1 MLVSQK
7 TNKYV
12 TDSFRDPILHF
23 EKTKAEDKNPK
34 TGKIK
39 NGNEKDEAKEKKII
53 KEKKKSEGVK
63 DEFKYSHLWLAIY
76 SHMSLPHLKQ

>member
-1 MLVSQK
+1 VIQFFISKKQK
-7 TNKYV
+7 RRIKIQKQG
-12 TDSFRDPILHF
+12 RLKM
-23 EKTKAEDKNPK
+23 EMRKTRRRR
-34 TGKIK
+34 
-39 NGNEKDEAKEKKII
+39 KKII